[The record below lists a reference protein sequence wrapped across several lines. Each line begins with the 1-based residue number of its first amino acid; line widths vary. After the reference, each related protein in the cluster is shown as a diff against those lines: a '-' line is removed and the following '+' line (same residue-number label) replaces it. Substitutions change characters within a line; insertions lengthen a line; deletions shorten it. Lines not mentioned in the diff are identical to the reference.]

1 MNCLIVED
9 ETFAADHLTYLLA
22 TYHPDIK
29 VIGRTDSVSGTIE
42 WLKQQPVDLIFMDV
56 HLNDGL
62 SFSVFEQLH
71 ITTPIIFCTA
81 YDSFAI
87 QAFSVNSIS
96 YLLKP
101 IDIDELNKSIKK
113 LYSLQQLNPI
123 VDDGYRALISS
134 ENSYQQRFLIN
145 HGNQLVTVLVNQIAY
160 IFTRNKTVI
169 IVTKENQQYSFDAT
183 LDHLEK
189 KLNPKYF
196 FRINR
201 QFIIQLDSILKMENE
216 TRGRV
221 KIETIPPAKDEMI
234 VSIDRS
240 GEFKKWLKGLI
251 EFNTLL
257 PDTITFSIQFYTFGI
272 LPLHF

>member
-29 VIGRTDSVSGTIE
+29 VIGRTDSVSSTVE
-42 WLKQQPVDLIFMDV
+42 WLKQYTVELIFMDV

-113 LYSLQQLNPI
+113 LYSLQQLNPT
-123 VDDGYRALISS
+123 VNTEYSALIPQ

-145 HGNQLVTVLVNQIAY
+145 HGNQLVTVLANQIAY
-160 IFTRNKTVI
+160 LFTRNKTVI

-183 LDHLEK
+183 LDQLEK
-189 KLNPKYF
+189 KLNPKHF

-221 KIETIPPAKDEMI
+221 KIETVPSCKDEMI

-240 GEFKKWLKGLI
+240 GEFKKWLKG
-251 EFNTLL
+251 
-257 PDTITFSIQFYTFGI
+257 
-272 LPLHF
+272 